1 MTETG
6 IGIEEL
12 HTRAMELAD
21 QADLLKRQGR
31 GDEAL
36 SLYKQSLEA
45 EREAAY
51 KAQRQQT
58 GEPTESVL
66 FRSAASLAYCVK
78 DYREAERLVCMGL
91 AGSPPSEIAEE
102 LRSLYDTV
110 SLEKNMEQMALSAPE
125 KERENVTITIP
136 VKERN
141 LLNVIVKKFG
151 WARVF

>member
-1 MTETG
+1 M
-6 IGIEEL
+6 
-12 HTRAMELAD
+12 AD
-21 QADLLKRQGR
+21 QADLLKRQGKE
-31 GDEAL
+31 DEAL
-36 SLYKQSLEA
+36 PLYKESLQF

-51 KAQRQQT
+51 LARRQQV

-66 FRSAASLAYCVK
+66 FRSAASLAYILK

-91 AGSPPSEIAEE
+91 AGNPPVEIAEE

-110 SLEKNMEQMALSAPE
+110 NLDKTMEQISYTSSE
-125 KERENVTITIP
+125 RERENVTITIP

-151 WARVF
+151 WACVF

>member
-1 MTETG
+1 METQ
-6 IGIEEL
+6 EL
-12 HTRAMELAD
+12 HTRAMEMAD
-21 QADLLKRQGR
+21 QADLLKRQGKE
-31 GDEAL
+31 DEAL
-36 SLYKQSLEA
+36 PLYKESLQF

-51 KAQRQQT
+51 LARRQQV

-66 FRSAASLAYCVK
+66 FRSAASLAYILK

-91 AGSPPSEIAEE
+91 AGNPPVEIAEE

-110 SLEKNMEQMALSAPE
+110 NLDKTMEQISYTSSE
-125 KERENVTITIP
+125 RERENVTISIP

-151 WARVF
+151 WACVF